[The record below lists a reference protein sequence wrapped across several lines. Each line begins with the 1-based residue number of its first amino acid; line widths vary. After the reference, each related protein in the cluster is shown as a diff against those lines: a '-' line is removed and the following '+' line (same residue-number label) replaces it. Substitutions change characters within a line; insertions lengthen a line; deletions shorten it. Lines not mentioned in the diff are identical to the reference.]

1 MPCAGGTPARQAR
14 NHQPA
19 ENTEAGQ
26 AEHAERRI
34 EQPWDCADLHFRR
47 PPLLDSRHQQP
58 DSDRDETTAET
69 GHAKRATQIAHAALQ
84 DRLRW
89 VGGID
94 PTDGGGARQD
104 IFPEFRQGG
113 VFIFARIDD
122 PQAGAGDFAERGDP
136 AGFSLRGGGPLEPK
150 RHLRAERLVV
160 FPVVGNF
167 KPIHHARNLQP
178 GQLRQRRDGTGQRNR
193 HEDRAEH
200 RPDDAE
206 DEQTERKDR
215 LFGGGTGPTLS
226 HDRTPAWLRRAGFP
240 SKMEG
245 VVDRIERTTG
255 VALLHFRILAFQRA
269 GFSAWLSRV
278 DYTALISKRRERFSE
293 LGEAVGDPT
302 LFNDPKRATAILRE
316 HRRLQQTLELWEK
329 LQTTRRNLLDNQELA
344 KSDDPEFAAMA
355 AEEIPGL
362 ESAIGQLGED
372 LQYALLPADPN
383 EDRNALIEIRAG
395 AGGDEA
401 SLFAGELMRLYQ
413 RYAEARGWKCEHLES
428 SPSEVGGFKEV
439 ILKVSGDEVFRH
451 LKYESGVHRVQ
462 RVPATETQ
470 GRVHTSTVTVAV
482 LPEAE
487 EVDIEIRQEDLR
499 IEVCRSGGAGGQH
512 VNRTESA
519 VQIFHLPTGTYVRCE
534 DGRSQIK
541 NRETAMQ
548 ILRTKLY
555 EQKLREQQDAY
566 SSHRRSL
573 IGSGDRS
580 EKIRTYNFPQSRVT
594 DHRIGFTSHN
604 LAAIMTGELGEL
616 TQELQKAEMADR
628 LAEANG

>member
-1 MPCAGGTPARQAR
+1 M
-14 NHQPA
+14 
-19 ENTEAGQ
+19 
-26 AEHAERRI
+26 
-34 EQPWDCADLHFRR
+34 
-47 PPLLDSRHQQP
+47 
-58 DSDRDETTAET
+58 
-69 GHAKRATQIAHAALQ
+69 
-84 DRLRW
+84 
-89 VGGID
+89 
-94 PTDGGGARQD
+94 
-104 IFPEFRQGG
+104 
-113 VFIFARIDD
+113 
-122 PQAGAGDFAERGDP
+122 
-136 AGFSLRGGGPLEPK
+136 
-150 RHLRAERLVV
+150 
-160 FPVVGNF
+160 
-167 KPIHHARNLQP
+167 
-178 GQLRQRRDGTGQRNR
+178 
-193 HEDRAEH
+193 
-200 RPDDAE
+200 
-206 DEQTERKDR
+206 
-215 LFGGGTGPTLS
+215 
-226 HDRTPAWLRRAGFP
+226 
-240 SKMEG
+240 
-245 VVDRIERTTG
+245 
-255 VALLHFRILAFQRA
+255 
-269 GFSAWLSRV
+269 
-278 DYTALISKRRERFSE
+278 DYTALICKRRERFAE
-293 LGEAVGDPT
+293 LAEAVGDPA

-316 HRRLQQTLELWEK
+316 HRRLQQTLELWDK
-329 LQTTRRNLLDNQELA
+329 LQTARRNLIDNQDLA
-344 KSDDPEFAAMA
+344 KSDDPEFATMA

-362 ESAIGQLGED
+362 EAAIAQLSED

-487 EVDIEIRQEDLR
+487 EVDVEIRQEDLR

-604 LAAIMTGELGEL
+604 LAAIVAGDLSEL

-628 LAEANG
+628 LADANG